1 MKLQLKIVILLSVV
15 LGILIA
21 SFLSYQY
28 IQIYEKQL
36 LYQENKKNQEQ
47 ILDKVLKI
55 NSAKNE
61 QLLNDNSG
69 WDEMVHFIAEPDTAW
84 AKNNV
89 DFFVNSFGLSFVIAY
104 SKEGEI
110 VYKYGD
116 DACINSLSTQ
126 SQGNAI
132 QEMAK
137 VPFVHYYQV
146 YKKQLVEIFG
156 ALVVPSSEADARKSP
171 AQGYLFVGR
180 IWDKAYL
187 EDHAEATGYVVEF
200 QEESTS
206 VSGVRDKSKIYFYK
220 DVADASGKIVG
231 KLVFSKTDE
240 LKSSLTSLFYL
251 SAISVLVSILTVLI
265 FLYYF
270 RKIITKPLRKVIRAL
285 NSKDAKKIE
294 SLKNNSDEFRA
305 LAIMIED
312 FFAQQEALKLNNKK
326 LTEINATKDRLFSII
341 AHDLKNPVGSIL
353 SLSELLSKYLKD
365 RDMET
370 SEELVEL
377 LSLQTREAMTLLNSL
392 FEWARS
398 QTGQMGI
405 SPEHLDV
412 AKIIDEVLSGIKSSA
427 QLKGVVV
434 LPPEA
439 GNVDVYADRNMLK
452 TVIRNL
458 VSNAIKYSNSGDTV
472 FVEAKKTESSAEIS
486 VVDTGIGMSEEVLE
500 KLFKIESGL
509 TSEGTA
515 NEKGNGL
522 GLIICKEIVEKHG
535 GKIKAESVPGKGSR
549 FVVSLPNDTL
559 NS

>member
-1 MKLQLKIVILLSVV
+1 
-15 LGILIA
+15 
-21 SFLSYQY
+21 
-28 IQIYEKQL
+28 
-36 LYQENKKNQEQ
+36 
-47 ILDKVLKI
+47 
-55 NSAKNE
+55 
-61 QLLNDNSG
+61 
-69 WDEMVHFIAEPDTAW
+69 
-84 AKNNV
+84 
-89 DFFVNSFGLSFVIAY
+89 
-104 SKEGEI
+104 
-110 VYKYGD
+110 
-116 DACINSLSTQ
+116 
-126 SQGNAI
+126 
-132 QEMAK
+132 
-137 VPFVHYYQV
+137 
-146 YKKQLVEIFG
+146 
-156 ALVVPSSEADARKSP
+156 
-171 AQGYLFVGR
+171 
-180 IWDKAYL
+180 
-187 EDHAEATGYVVEF
+187 
-200 QEESTS
+200 
-206 VSGVRDKSKIYFYK
+206 
-220 DVADASGKIVG
+220 
-231 KLVFSKTDE
+231 
-240 LKSSLTSLFYL
+240 
-251 SAISVLVSILTVLI
+251 
-265 FLYYF
+265 
-270 RKIITKPLRKVIRAL
+270 
-285 NSKDAKKIE
+285 
-294 SLKNNSDEFRA
+294 
-305 LAIMIED
+305 
-312 FFAQQEALKLNNKK
+312 
-326 LTEINATKDRLFSII
+326 
-341 AHDLKNPVGSIL
+341 
-353 SLSELLSKYLKD
+353 
-365 RDMET
+365 
-370 SEELVEL
+370 
-377 LSLQTREAMTLLNSL
+377 MTLLNSL